1 VITMTRRL
9 VPFALLA
16 ILSVSAC
23 GEDSSSAVD
32 GQAQGQDSPAAAP
45 IEVATSTDV
54 YGAVVQ
60 AVGEDRVTVTSFI
73 DSPGADPEAYE
84 ATPADAAAVQA
95 AQLVIGNGGGYD
107 DFIFQLVDASG
118 GERTVV
124 DVAEF
129 SELEAEVAEGE
140 EFNEHIW
147 FKLTSMQE
155 LAVRIADDLG
165 ELSPDDAETFTANAE
180 AFGAEVQELID
191 KVAEIESEYAGVR
204 VAATEPLP
212 LYLLA
217 DAGLENATPEEFLEA
232 SEEGTDAPAAVVQ
245 EALELVTGPDPI
257 RVLLLNTQTQTPA
270 TDRLREAAEEAGIPE
285 VEVNETLSAEFD
297 QYVPWIGAQ
306 IDALAEA
313 LEQTA

>member
-1 VITMTRRL
+1 MTRRL
-9 VPFALLA
+9 VPLALLA
-16 ILSVSAC
+16 ILSVTAC
-23 GEDSSSAVD
+23 GEDSSDVA
-32 GQAQGQDSPAAAP
+32 APTPGQDADAGAP

-54 YGAVVQ
+54 YGAIVR

-84 ATPADAAAVQA
+84 STPADAAAVEA

-107 DFIFQLVDASG
+107 DFIFQLVEASG
-118 GERTVV
+118 GERTVI
-124 DVAEF
+124 DVSEF

-165 ELSPDDAETFTANAE
+165 ELSPDDAETFSANAD
-180 AFGAEVQELID
+180 AFSAEVDELID
-191 KVAEIESEYAGVR
+191 TVAGIEEEYAGTR

-245 EALELVTGPDPI
+245 ETLELVTGTDPI

-297 QYVPWIGAQ
+297 EYVPWIGAQ
-306 IDALAEA
+306 IDALADA